1 MYLTVQALFNDANIQ
16 KAVIDRTIAM
26 GLDKIYWQKNL
37 SFQETTSRA
46 FRSYMGTVLGVT
58 AGSVID
64 RNSEKP
70 LRSRQSLGSGM
81 LEVIQMGDK
90 YQMDTDRLDM
100 LDALVRKFNNAN
112 TADQAAAMNAIID
125 YIVDDMRQCI
135 LAPHKRM
142 DILVGSLRSTG
153 KASVT
158 VADNENGVS
167 LVDME
172 IPVNILTPRSEEK
185 TKFISYLK
193 AQLETLKAKYGR
205 YAFMEMSRSTFNK
218 NIVGCD
224 EFGST
229 FKMVLPGKEEF
240 NLGAGLITSQLA
252 TQVFTGVGLP
262 AIKINEDLVQ
272 LPDGTFKQVYADDHI
287 GLFHS
292 EQQGKMRWYDPYE
305 RRNKYAGK
313 AYTDLD
319 GGHFISSKSNEEGTF
334 TEYYCEWVPEIANPN
349 KITILDLSTM
359 NA

>member
-1 MYLTVQALFNDANIQ
+1 MYLTVQTLFNDANIQ
-16 KAVIDRTIAM
+16 KAVIDRTMAM
-26 GLDKIYWQKNL
+26 GLDEIYWQRNL
-37 SFQETTSRA
+37 SFEETTSRA

-64 RNSEKP
+64 RNAEKP
-70 LRSRQSLGSGM
+70 LRNRQSLGSGM
-81 LEVIQMGDK
+81 LEVIPMGDR

-112 TADQAAAMNAIID
+112 TSDQKAAMNAIVD

-158 VADNENGVS
+158 VADNENGVA

-172 IPVNILTPRSEEK
+172 LPVNKLAPSSSEK

-193 AQLETLKAKYGR
+193 AQLDALKTKYGK
-205 YAFMEMSRSTFNK
+205 YAYMEMSRSTFNK

-224 EFGST
+224 EFGKT
-229 FKMVLPGKEEF
+229 FKMVLSSKDEF
-240 NLGAGLITSQLA
+240 SLGAGLITSEMA
-252 TQVFTGVGLP
+252 SQVFTGIGLP
-262 AIKINEDLVQ
+262 AIKINEDMVQ
-272 LPDGTFKQVYADDHI
+272 LADGTFKQVFEDNHI
-287 GLFHS
+287 GLFHA
-292 EQQGKMRWYDPYE
+292 EKQGKMRWYDPFE

-313 AYTDLD
+313 AYTDLA
-319 GGHFISSKSNEEGTF
+319 GGQFISSKSNEEGTF

-349 KITILDLSTM
+349 KITILDLSSM
-359 NA
+359 NE